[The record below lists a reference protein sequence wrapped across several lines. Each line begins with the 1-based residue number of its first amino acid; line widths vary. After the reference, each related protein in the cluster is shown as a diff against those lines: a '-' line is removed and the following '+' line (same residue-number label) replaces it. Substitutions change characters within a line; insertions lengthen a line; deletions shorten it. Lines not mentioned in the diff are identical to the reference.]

1 MANINIKINLIIA
14 FLVSH
19 SFKNLNAWEILTNM
33 NITIATI
40 KNPIHICTKS
50 ACQHN
55 NHRKKN
61 ATQTS
66 AITLITQAGNNSSKS
81 TQNNFNGFFIINVNF

>member
-1 MANINIKINLIIA
+1 
-14 FLVSH
+14 
-19 SFKNLNAWEILTNM
+19 M

-40 KNPIHICTKS
+40 KNPIHIYTKS

-61 ATQTS
+61 ATQIS

-81 TQNNFNGFFIINVNF
+81 TQNNFNGFFIVNVNF